1 MKGIKILLAGL
12 TAFLFCSC
20 WGGCSVQAQNTE
32 QYIPDKNQAILT
44 IVNWNVQTFFDAN
57 KDGCEY
63 SEFQKSADWS
73 KEKYQQRVQRLC
85 QVINTLDADIFI
97 FEEFENEGIIYDISN
112 ELAGTGQSWNQK
124 KFWNYSLFA
133 KEEGTA
139 IGTGILSR
147 YPLSEV
153 KVHSMD
159 IRLHK
164 EKQPV
169 TRYILE
175 TKASVNNKQIT
186 LLANHWKSK
195 VGGQEKTEIW
205 RDWQESILGKRIN
218 ELLINPGDCDAVII
232 CGDFN
237 RDAGDF
243 ICNFKNTTQYINDE
257 QNTLLRFADFGY
269 TDFTSIQTF
278 WFSEYGNLLNQ
289 TGSYIYDD
297 KWERIDNIMIA
308 GNIRFIDSGPCTASP
323 WALAQGYPAAYKLY
337 SGQGYSDHLP
347 VMAKVLIE

>member
-1 MKGIKILLAGL
+1 MKGIKILAAGL

-20 WGGCSVQAQNTE
+20 WGGCSVQSKDTE
-32 QYIPDKNQAILT
+32 QYSTDKNQTILT
-44 IVNWNVQTFFDAN
+44 VVNWNAQTFFDAN

-63 SEFQKSADWS
+63 SEFQKSADWN
-73 KEKYQQRVQRLC
+73 KEKYQQRVKRLC
-85 QVINTLDADIFI
+85 EVINALDADIYI

-112 ELAGTGQSWNQK
+112 ELTGSGQSWNQK

-139 IGTGILSR
+139 IGIGIISR
-147 YPLSEV
+147 YPLSEAR
-153 KVHSMD
+153 VHSMD

-164 EKQPV
+164 EQQPV

-175 TKASVNNKQIT
+175 AKASVQNKKIM

-195 VGGQEKTEIW
+195 VGGQEKSEIW
-205 RDWQESILGKRIN
+205 RDWQESILGKRVQ
-218 ELLINPGDCDAVII
+218 ELLSSPAECDAII
-232 CGDFN
+232 LCGDFN

-243 ICNFKNTTQYINDE
+243 ICNFKNTTRYIDEE

-269 TDFTSIQTF
+269 TDFTSAQSF

-289 TGSYIYDD
+289 TGSYVYDD
-297 KWERIDNIMIA
+297 EWERIDNILIA

-323 WALAQGYPAAYKLY
+323 WALAKGYPAAYKLY

-347 VMAKVLIE
+347 VQAKLIIQ